1 MKILFASAAALSL
14 MAGAALAGPAADK
27 AQAHINAIA
36 KGDVAAITAHYESA
50 STLQWVGGPLD
61 GAYTGPGKIKDVW
74 AKFTKGQGP
83 LKASVANVMESTNP
97 KGATV
102 ISNVTFQG
110 QSPIKVRY
118 VMTFRED
125 KLVSEVWQ
133 IDPNL

>member
-1 MKILFASAAALSL
+1 MRILFTSALAFGL

-27 AQAHINAIA
+27 AQAHIDAIA
-36 KGDVAAITAHYESA
+36 KGDVAAITAHYDNA

-61 GAYTGPGKIKDVW
+61 GAYTGPEKIKDVW

-83 LKASVANVMESTNP
+83 LEASVGNVMESANP
-97 KGATV
+97 KGSTV
-102 ISNVTFQG
+102 ISNVIFQG

-125 KLVSEVWQ
+125 KLVNEVWQ

>member
-1 MKILFASAAALSL
+1 MRMLFTSALALSFL
-14 MAGAALAGPAADK
+14 PGAALAGPAADK
-27 AQAHINAIA
+27 AQAHIDAIA
-36 KGDVAAITAHYESA
+36 KGDVAAITAPYDNA

-74 AKFTKGQGP
+74 AKFTKAQGP
-83 LKASVANVMESTNP
+83 LKASVTNVMESANP

-118 VMTFRED
+118 VMTFREGR
-125 KLVSEVWQ
+125 LVNEVWQ